1 MMLQKICLS
10 AVLLAASTL
19 ATAAQMVS
27 AISPDVIGPPP
38 TDSVKPM
45 EAPDVGALNENSWDF
60 THPRGV
66 PGFGPM
72 TVEDVRQAMAHIA
85 QSAPQAVARK

>member
-1 MMLQKICLS
+1 MRLQKICLS

-27 AISPDVIGPPP
+27 AISPDVIRQPP

-45 EAPDVGALNENSWDF
+45 EAPDVGVLNENSWDF

-85 QSAPQAVARK
+85 QSAPQAVPRK

>member
-1 MMLQKICLS
+1 
-10 AVLLAASTL
+10 
-19 ATAAQMVS
+19 
-27 AISPDVIGPPP
+27 
-38 TDSVKPM
+38 M

-85 QSAPQAVARK
+85 QSAPQAVPRK

>member
-10 AVLLAASTL
+10 AVLLAASTF

-38 TDSVKPM
+38 TELGK
-45 EAPDVGALNENSWDF
+45 ANGGALRRRLE
-60 THPRGV
+60 
-66 PGFGPM
+66 
-72 TVEDVRQAMAHIA
+72 
-85 QSAPQAVARK
+85 